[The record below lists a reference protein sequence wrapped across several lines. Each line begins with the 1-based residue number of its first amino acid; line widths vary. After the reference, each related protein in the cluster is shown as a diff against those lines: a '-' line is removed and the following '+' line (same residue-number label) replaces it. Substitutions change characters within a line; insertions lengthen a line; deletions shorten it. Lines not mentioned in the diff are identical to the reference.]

1 MIEAATGPAE
11 DDLPVVAKSSIMI
24 AESQAPLMFWRGMVM
39 SSLPH
44 SSEIPRCESIED
56 VIQNFGDLNQLA
68 AEMDSLRELAI
79 SVEGR
84 RNELISEHPDQWVAV
99 SKDGVVAAARTRRE
113 LFELLEEQ
121 RIRPDDVYHDY
132 LDTNPRTLLL

>member
-1 MIEAATGPAE
+1 MGT
-11 DDLPVVAKSSIMI
+11 
-24 AESQAPLMFWRGMVM
+24 
-39 SSLPH
+39 LPH

-56 VIQNFGDLNQLA
+56 AIRNFGDLDQLA

-84 RNELISEHPDQWVAV
+84 RNELITEHPDQWVAV
-99 SKDGVVAAARTRRE
+99 SKDGVVAVARTRRE

>member
-1 MIEAATGPAE
+1 
-11 DDLPVVAKSSIMI
+11 
-24 AESQAPLMFWRGMVM
+24 M
-39 SSLPH
+39 STLPH

-99 SKDGVVAAARTRRE
+99 SNEGVVAAARTRRE

-132 LDTNPRTLLL
+132 LNTNPGYICCDFTGGSMIRAGIRLHRRYSDTLEDRNYSLLLALA

>member
-1 MIEAATGPAE
+1 
-11 DDLPVVAKSSIMI
+11 
-24 AESQAPLMFWRGMVM
+24 M
-39 SSLPH
+39 STLPH

-79 SVEGR
+79 SVEGH
-84 RNELISEHPDQWVAV
+84 RNELISEYPDQWVAV